1 MTTRNVNI
9 WSRLDKATIT
19 VFLLM
24 VIIGWFNIYAAVYNE
39 DHTKIIDLS
48 QRYGK
53 QFVWILATIVIAV
66 FVVVIDTRF
75 YFFFAYFIYGG
86 LIFLL
91 MMVLILGKDI
101 NGAKS
106 WFQIGS
112 LSIQPSEFAKF
123 GTALAL
129 AAYLNSIKN
138 DLSRLRIFFISIGI
152 ILFPAF
158 LIVLQPDM
166 GSAVVYFAL
175 FIVLF
180 REGMSPYI
188 FISGLIMG
196 ILFFFTLIFNNL
208 YLTIG
213 LIAVAFI
220 LAWFVTRKWKLCL
233 EGLGIFVLVSIIMY
247 LFNIL
252 IIKVLNDEHVL
263 FISIILSGTV
273 YAYYFYNKKAISL
286 LVIFIFL
293 IASLAFVNSVD
304 FAFSNLMKPHQKERV
319 EILLG
324 IKSDPH
330 GTGYNVNQSIISIG
344 SGGFSGKGYLKGT
357 QTKFKFVPAQSTDFI
372 FCTIGEEWGFIG
384 CFVVIVLYVFLLIRL
399 IILAER
405 QRSDFSRI
413 YGYGVVSI
421 LFVHFFINIGM
432 AIGLV
437 PVIGI
442 PLPFLSYGGSSLWG
456 FTILLFIFLRLDA
469 SRAEY
474 LV

>member
-1 MTTRNVNI
+1 VATRNVNI
-9 WSRLDKATIT
+9 WSRLDKVTIMI
-19 VFLLM
+19 FLLM

-39 DHTKIIDLS
+39 EHTKIIDLS

-66 FVVVIDTRF
+66 FIVVIDTRF

-86 LIFLL
+86 LMFLL
-91 MMVLILGKDI
+91 IMVLILGKDI

-129 AAYLNSIKN
+129 AAYLNSIRQ
-138 DLSRLRIFFISIGI
+138 DLSRLRIFFISIAI

-188 FISGLIMG
+188 FVSGLLMG
-196 ILFFFTLIFNNL
+196 ILFFFTMIFNNL

-213 LIAVAFI
+213 LISVAFI
-220 LAWFVTRKWKLCL
+220 FAWFVTRKWKLCL
-233 EGLGIFVLVSIIMY
+233 EGLGIFVLVSIIIY
-247 LFNIL
+247 LFNSL
-252 IIKVLNDEHVL
+252 IFKVLNDEHVL

-273 YAYYFYNKKAISL
+273 YAFYFYNKKAISL

-293 IASLAFVNSVD
+293 IGSLAFVNSVD

-384 CFVVIVLYVFLLIRL
+384 SFVVIVLYVFLLIRL